1 MLYTEADLDGREG
14 VRKLYVPLTIAS
26 ATAAVMAPKA
36 GKGLQEVNDP
46 DDDRDDEIVDAE
58 LVSDLEVAETRAKT
72 IIAVIPARN
81 EETTIVACITSLLE
95 QERPLDGIVVV
106 VNNSTDR
113 TEKLAVEAFEGDP
126 RVQIL
131 VMKKNADKKVGA
143 LRCGWQAITQ
153 TLAAKGMELD
163 YLMGVDGDTVVS
175 ADSVGALEG
184 EMNANSKL
192 GGLSAKYTF
201 DPKLGRTSG
210 ERLLIRMQRLEFASS
225 GLDTIYRN
233 RFTYV
238 LGGQATLFRV
248 KAMMAVAER
257 QNLHSPWDPD
267 DEVEDMGLTW
277 NMKELGWETKV
288 SATARAYAGPMFDIR
303 SLYSQRRKWDFGTLK
318 LLFRTKPWVASQVWA
333 LQVRNM
339 LDVTVRVGFAFLLTI
354 SLVLRIYTWSW
365 WWVIP
370 PAVAMMLNWKIARKV
385 PNRTFL
391 DTFLAVILLPV
402 EMYLVFRLVIW
413 SVSLF
418 RVITG
423 SRKDLWMSQYQS
435 EERTGR

>member
-1 MLYTEADLDGREG
+1 MLYTEVIPNREDEA
-14 VRKLYVPLTIAS
+14 RRLFVPIAISS
-26 ATAAVMAPKA
+26 ATAAVMAPKPSEDVEEA
-36 GKGLQEVNDP
+36 PNDVP
-46 DDDRDDEIVDAE
+46 ATEYDVADAE
-58 LVSDLEVAETRAKT
+58 LVSNVEVVPFETKT
-72 IIAVIPARN
+72 IVAVIPARN
-81 EETTIVACITSLLE
+81 EETTIVACIASLLD
-95 QERPLDGIVVV
+95 QERPPDGVVV
-106 VNNSTDR
+106 VINNSTDR
-113 TEKLAVEAFEGDP
+113 TEKVAVEAFRGDP

-131 VMKKNADKKVGA
+131 VMENNPDKKVGA
-143 LRCGWQAITQ
+143 LRCGWQAITR
-153 TLAAKGMELD
+153 TLAAKGLELD
-163 YLMGVDGDTVVS
+163 YLLGVDGDTVLS
-175 ADSVGALEG
+175 PDSLGALEA

-201 DPKLGRTSG
+201 DPKLGRTRT

-288 SATARAYAGPMFDIR
+288 SATARAYAGPMFDLR

-318 LLFRTKPWVASQVWA
+318 LLFRTKPWVAGQVWA
-333 LQVRNM
+333 LQVRNI
-339 LDVTVRVGFAFLLTI
+339 LDVTVRVMFALLLTV
-354 SLVLRIYTWSW
+354 SLVLHIYSWSW
-365 WWVIP
+365 WWLVP
-370 PAVAMMLNWKIARKV
+370 PGVAILLNWKIARKV
-385 PNRTFL
+385 PNRSLL

-402 EMYLVFRLVIW
+402 EIYLVFRLVIW
-413 SVSLF
+413 TVSLF
-418 RVITG
+418 KVVTG
-423 SRKDLWMSQYQS
+423 SRKDLWMNQYQS
-435 EERTGR
+435 EERNGR